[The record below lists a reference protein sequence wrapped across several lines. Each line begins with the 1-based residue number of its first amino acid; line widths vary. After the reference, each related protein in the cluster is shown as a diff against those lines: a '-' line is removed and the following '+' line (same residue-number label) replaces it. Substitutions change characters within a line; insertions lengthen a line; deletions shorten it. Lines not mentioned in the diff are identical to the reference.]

1 MREEDEILR
10 AIEDVLIPEFL
21 EKYTER
27 PRFIKM
33 PIWASNKLREY
44 AQEMLTNFNYKELDE
59 NEDFTVFGL
68 KVCPTITI
76 QAINEMEVF

>member
-10 AIEDVLIPEFL
+10 AIEGVLIPEFF
-21 EKYTER
+21 EKYGER

-33 PIWASNKLREY
+33 PICVSNMLREY

-59 NEDFTVFGL
+59 KEDFIVFGL